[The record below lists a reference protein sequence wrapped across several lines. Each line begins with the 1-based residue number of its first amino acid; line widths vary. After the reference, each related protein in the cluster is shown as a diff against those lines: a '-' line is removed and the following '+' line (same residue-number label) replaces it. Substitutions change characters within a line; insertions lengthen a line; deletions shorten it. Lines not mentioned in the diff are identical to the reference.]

1 MTMPTT
7 LMSKFILALAAMMLA
22 CSPLALSAEE
32 MAEPL
37 MTCLRH

>member
-22 CSPLALSAEE
+22 CSPVALSAQEE
-32 MAEPL
+32 AQ
-37 MTCLRH
+37 